1 MGIVVEIWKSTD
13 DYVARV
19 PQLKLRLDFCC
30 QESMA
35 SSSSSVPAQ
44 IIDGLSSSESNSME
58 TEYNSE
64 PFDGVLF
71 SRECRSSD
79 EFSICYSRKF
89 PKSTGQNLQGSLQTV
104 KSTVALYG
112 FSCELNMDNW
122 YGEMT
127 FTTSRTNS
135 KENIDRATTA
145 LHLLQLNVPA
155 PTALKVF
162 SGSFSDIILTGNPGL
177 CSRFSIEPTQL
188 VEGIQI
194 LRQYRQDLERVASC
208 DICMGEGIVI
218 FVGSSQ
224 GVKMVRQIVQDCIVH
239 NVHPVRWVTTFKRV
253 LAMKRLEA
261 LRL

>member
-1 MGIVVEIWKSTD
+1 
-13 DYVARV
+13 
-19 PQLKLRLDFCC
+19 
-30 QESMA
+30 MA
-35 SSSSSVPAQ
+35 SSSSSVHAQ

-177 CSRFSIEPTQL
+177 CSRFSIEP
-188 VEGIQI
+188 
-194 LRQYRQDLERVASC
+194 DLERVASC